1 MHSEEAT
8 CRTLVDAHS
17 RASLV
22 SRMEVAGD
30 LTPLLGSSLARL
42 DAMTIK
48 QLHTFCSQ
56 SAISAMLIEANG
68 RGRQR
73 ANRLRLGT
81 VTRVHPPHLGSIGV
95 VRQEP
100 RNSWYRSGQRDGA
113 DESSNVQV
121 DIEVASLKTFLT
133 AAYCNQVNA
142 YRLSTSA

>member
-48 QLHTFCSQ
+48 QLQCVLLLLTLCTRNPSWFSF
-56 SAISAMLIEANG
+56 AEE
-68 RGRQR
+68 RQR
-73 ANRLRLGT
+73 
-81 VTRVHPPHLGSIGV
+81 S
-95 VRQEP
+95 
-100 RNSWYRSGQRDGA
+100 
-113 DESSNVQV
+113 
-121 DIEVASLKTFLT
+121 
-133 AAYCNQVNA
+133 
-142 YRLSTSA
+142 